1 LRILAAVAAAVL
13 LLLAAGCGSGAA
25 TATTAAGRTAA
36 SPVAAKR
43 LMVQRL
49 RRKQL
54 DYTWLACVRV
64 GRSYQGIPITRCN
77 VGFGIDPHVE
87 AYCVLLEDGRLVTNH
102 DDPTIPCKHDD
113 AGWDGTT
120 LTTGG

>member
-1 LRILAAVAAAVL
+1 VRTAAALAGAAL
-13 LLLAAGCGSGAA
+13 LLVAGCGGRGDAA
-25 TATTAAGRTAA
+25 TTPAKRTAA
-36 SPVAAKR
+36 PPAVAKR

-49 RRKQL
+49 RAMQL

-64 GRSYQGIPITRCN
+64 GRTYQGIPITRCN

-87 AYCVLLEDGRLVTNH
+87 AYCVLLQGGRLVTNH
-102 DDPTIPCKHDD
+102 EDPSIPCKHDD

-120 LTTGG
+120 LTSGG

>member
-1 LRILAAVAAAVL
+1 VKVLAVVAGTTLV
-13 LLLAAGCGSGAA
+13 LAAGCGGRGDA
-25 TATTAAGRTAA
+25 ATTAGGRTAA
-36 SPVAAKR
+36 PPAVAKR

-49 RRKQL
+49 NAKRL

-64 GRSYQGIPITRCN
+64 GRTYRHIPITRCN

-87 AYCVLLEDGRLVTNH
+87 AYCVLLQNGKLVSNHEDTA
-102 DDPTIPCKHDD
+102 IPCKHDD

-120 LTTGG
+120 LTSGG